1 MEYAVNNHG
10 GVTNP
15 EKISF
20 NIGKAS
26 IVIEYC
32 KLADGLYVN
41 AYSVQTPRCGM
52 GCGIISQGE
61 KYKTLEEALRSALD
75 IIERYCMRN
84 GVRCDGLRE
93 KAYGFF
99 SPDLFKEINN
109 PDVTDAGN

>member
-10 GVTNP
+10 VVTNP

-20 NIGKAS
+20 EVEGAS
-26 IVIEYC
+26 IAIEYC
-32 KLADGLYVN
+32 KLADGLYLK
-41 AYSVQTPRCGM
+41 AYSVQTPRCGT
-52 GCGIISQGE
+52 GCGVSIYDE
-61 KYKTLEEALRSALD
+61 KYKTLEEALRSALNG
-75 IIERYCMRN
+75 IERYCMRN
-84 GVRCDGLRE
+84 GLRCNGLRE